1 MLSQSCKKQGIEI
14 ALSFPE
20 NDPSGIRDKVFNEIA
35 VTTLKE
41 ENGVETLITYLNTL
55 FRKDELCEVYERY
68 TTFDRYSK
76 TDEVKMDDFI
86 LAFERLYN
94 RIKQKEMAL
103 PQVVLA
109 FKLLE
114 ASKISHRDRQLV
126 LTGVNYEQKE
136 TLFDQMKNSLRK
148 FHGEQSLTSL
158 ESQACGTSTIKYE
171 PKTESTFYTQKSQ
184 NFYQKYR
191 GRGRGN
197 TYYRKPSYRKYEDN
211 SGNNSGNL
219 KSEDQHNHN
228 KVFTGTRS
236 NPNGYDG
243 KPMRCKICEST
254 MHLVKDCPHKDESVY
269 VAESDSSDII
279 LFTGNQKEEMSLLTK
294 ESLYSAVLD
303 SGCSSTVAGKHWM
316 SCYLESLSEDIMKL
330 VKRKPGHK
338 VFKFGGNEIKKSIE
352 VVEIPCILA
361 GKWIRLSVDVVDSNI
376 PLLLSKESMKCL
388 KVKLDLKM
396 MWQKYLVCHKT

>member
-1 MLSQSCKKQGIEI
+1 MSSFKNPPLFDSVNKPYDRYVDEIRAWAFITDLEKEKQGIAI

-55 FRKDELCEVYERY
+55 FSKDELCEVYERY

-158 ESQACGTSTIKYE
+158 ESQACGTLTIKYE
-171 PKTESTFYTQKSQ
+171 PKTESTFYTRKSQ

-191 GRGRGN
+191 GRGKEGAI
-197 TYYRKPSYRKYEDN
+197 
-211 SGNNSGNL
+211 
-219 KSEDQHNHN
+219 HII
-228 KVFTGTRS
+228 V
-236 NPNGYDG
+236 NPIIEH
-243 KPMRCKICEST
+243 MKISK
-254 MHLVKDCPHKDESVY
+254 MK
-269 VAESDSSDII
+269 II
-279 LFTGNQKEEMSLLTK
+279 M
-294 ESLYSAVLD
+294 
-303 SGCSSTVAGKHWM
+303 
-316 SCYLESLSEDIMKL
+316 
-330 VKRKPGHK
+330 
-338 VFKFGGNEIKKSIE
+338 EI
-352 VVEIPCILA
+352 
-361 GKWIRLSVDVVDSNI
+361 
-376 PLLLSKESMKCL
+376 
-388 KVKLDLKM
+388 
-396 MWQKYLVCHKT
+396 